1 MNYFLV
7 LNGHPP
13 ITIHQ
18 EDRRAYYAA
27 LKAWD
32 ERQVLAPM
40 EAFLTEQTV
49 KTWAR
54 QIERAEAKRTAGSDT
69 P

>member
-7 LNGHPP
+7 LGGHPP

-18 EDRRAYYAA
+18 EDRKAYYAA

-32 ERQVLAPM
+32 ERQDLAPM
-40 EAFLTEQTV
+40 ETFLREQMG
-49 KTWAR
+49 KTWEK
-54 QIERAEAKRTAGSDT
+54 QILRK
-69 P
+69 